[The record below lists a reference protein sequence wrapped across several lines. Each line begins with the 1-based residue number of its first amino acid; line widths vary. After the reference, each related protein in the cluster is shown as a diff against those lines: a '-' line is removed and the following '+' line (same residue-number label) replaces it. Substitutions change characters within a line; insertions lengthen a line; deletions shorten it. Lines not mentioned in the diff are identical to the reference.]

1 MTDIALAILVD
12 RFVRRMHLSLQA
24 TASDIDPEN
33 VGPGGG
39 MIQLMLAD
47 LEPIGIAELT
57 KEMSRDKSQMT
68 RMVRSMEQKKLIE
81 RVESTD
87 DARVSLVSLTPR
99 GQKVVE
105 GLRVGVANTLNT
117 VLSPINDADRTELKD
132 ILTRALT

>member
-1 MTDIALAILVD
+1 MSDIALAILVD
-12 RFVRRMHLSLQA
+12 RFVRRIHIGLQG
-24 TASDIDPEN
+24 TSEEFDPEQ
-33 VGPGGG
+33 VGPSGG
-39 MIQLMLAD
+39 MLLLMLAD
-47 LEPIGIAELT
+47 LEPIGIADLT

-99 GQKVVE
+99 GQKVVQ
-105 GLRVGVANTLNT
+105 GLRVGVANTLDT